1 MKKVIIL
8 NPVFND
14 WKSVNKLYAEISRQI
29 SALKQFE
36 FSLILVNDAST
47 ETEYTLHKPHNIKS
61 LTILNMRENRSH
73 QRCIAAGL
81 KYIMQNINFDYV
93 VVMDAD
99 GEDRP
104 EEVVMLLD
112 KMGANSQSPVV
123 AKRIKRSEG
132 LMFRILYQI
141 HKIITYIFTGK
152 IMNFGNFVCLTKDNV
167 SKIINERSL
176 WNNFSGTIRN
186 KFKKLESINCIRGNR
201 YFGPSKMSFLKLF
214 IHSMSIISVFNK
226 VVYLRSIL
234 YLATAFLLEF
244 IFSLNIFK
252 SFLILLLFFN
262 LIIFFSSQRSNAE
275 GLNTALDNIRDAKS
289 DIH

>member
-1 MKKVIIL
+1 
-8 NPVFND
+8 
-14 WKSVNKLYAEISRQI
+14 
-29 SALKQFE
+29 
-36 FSLILVNDAST
+36 
-47 ETEYTLHKPHNIKS
+47 
-61 LTILNMRENRSH
+61 
-73 QRCIAAGL
+73 
-81 KYIMQNINFDYV
+81 MQNINFDYV

-104 EEVVMLLD
+104 EEIVMLLD
-112 KMGANSQSPVV
+112 KMGANSQFPVV
-123 AKRIKRSEG
+123 AKRVKRSEG

-167 SKIINERSL
+167 SKIINEKSL

-234 YLATAFLLEF
+234 YLATAFLLELF
-244 IFSLNIFK
+244 FSLNIFNK
-252 SFLILLLFFN
+252 NNLDQPVLTIDKDIENSNGILYNMYYFVTYYNKKHSVISKYHIL
-262 LIIFFSSQRSNAE
+262 
-275 GLNTALDNIRDAKS
+275 
-289 DIH
+289 